1 MPVNKSAA
9 LRYRIIDRCISNKYK
24 PFPTKEDLRSACEEE
39 LYGSNSGRI
48 SISTIEKDIWA
59 MRNESNLAYNAP
71 IEFSKREGGYFYT
84 DPDYKLGDVPL
95 NEEEMD
101 AVRFAALTLY
111 QYKDV
116 EVFEQFRYA
125 IEKIAGR
132 VKMSPD
138 LQDTAV
144 ERFVQFETVPYFKG
158 TEYLTDLLNAIKA
171 SKKVSFKYENI
182 YKNET
187 KEYSVEPYLLKE
199 YRNRWYLICFNETK
213 NDFVTFGLDRI
224 SDLKIEAK
232 KYLRKKDFDPDVFFK
247 YSIGITEY
255 DAKPQKVVLSFS
267 PVLGKLIKTNPMHSS
282 QKIVLENETE
292 LRVSLD
298 VLLTIELQN
307 LILGF
312 GNNVKVLEP
321 VKLKNDVQEQI
332 KKMLELYR

>member
-9 LRYRIIDRCISNKYK
+9 LRYRIIDKCISNKYK
-24 PFPTKEDLRSACEEE
+24 PFPTKEDIRCACEDG

-71 IEFSKREGGYFYT
+71 IEFSKREGGYFYS
-84 DPDYKLGDVPL
+84 DPNYKLGDVPL
-95 NEEEMD
+95 SDEEMD

-138 LQDTAV
+138 LKDTVV

-158 TEYLTDLLNAIKA
+158 TEYLSDLLNAIKA
-171 SKKVSFKYENI
+171 LKKVSFKYENI

-213 NDFVTFGLDRI
+213 KHFVTFGLDRI
-224 SDLKIEAK
+224 SDLKIEDS
-232 KYLRKKDFDPDVFFK
+232 KYSRKADFDPDVFFK

-255 DAKPQKVVLSFS
+255 DEKPQNVVLSFT
-267 PVLGKLIKTNPMHSS
+267 PILGKLIKTNPIHNS
-282 QKIVLENETE
+282 QKIMVDNDVE
-292 LRVSLD
+292 LRVSLK
-298 VLLTIELQN
+298 VLLTIELHN

-312 GNNVKVLEP
+312 GSSVKVIEP
-321 VKLKNDVQEQI
+321 TKLKNEIQDQI
-332 KKMLELYR
+332 KKMLELYK